1 MCVCVCFAC
10 STRGKL
16 PFHLWALTGLPL
28 GLTHA
33 CTIHTSSIISF
44 HSILGSIRADI
55 VSVPGTAAHWFCSR
69 SCVGHCC
76 RQDQLPLAACQPVS
90 AAAVATNSCPHSSAW
105 LQSSFSST
113 LSSLRVITFSLF
125 CPPAATHFSGARGEQ
140 LGRVL
145 LPSSG
150 DHHFSCPVPP
160 GLETAWCSLP
170 SALSGCLAIAPLS
183 LSAGS
188 ITAAVI
194 SLASSP
200 SLGYSHVLV
209 TWTTLSCAAL
219 STAPLAHSRH
229 CGLVTTSLLWQ
240 LA

>member
-1 MCVCVCFAC
+1 MGIKALVQLSCRCGFGLFAGDSRCCGLVSTVRGCLGGLFTGCFAC

-55 VSVPGTAAHWFCSR
+55 VSVSGTAAHWFCSR

-125 CPPAATHFSGARGEQ
+125 CPPA
-140 LGRVL
+140 
-145 LPSSG
+145 
-150 DHHFSCPVPP
+150 
-160 GLETAWCSLP
+160 
-170 SALSGCLAIAPLS
+170 
-183 LSAGS
+183 
-188 ITAAVI
+188 
-194 SLASSP
+194 SSP
-200 SLGYSHVLV
+200 PKF
-209 TWTTLSCAAL
+209 W
-219 STAPLAHSRH
+219 
-229 CGLVTTSLLWQ
+229 
-240 LA
+240 